1 MIFTD
6 GDWFINQ
13 QISGDI
19 MKKILAVLFA
29 CSIVLAGCMDLT
41 DEDVDAIVDAIVE
54 VPGCNADETAYNYDA
69 NAPNNN
75 ACLTET
81 VLKESITDFINLMD
95 NGPSADQ
102 TVGMTMEGS
111 GDMEGQQMDWTSV
124 NAHSPNGV
132 YTSMDLDLGIMVWSQ
147 SQLITAAADGT
158 TLMQVDWNGESMLM
172 TSVTQYSSWKD
183 NMDMNDDN
191 DDMDMGEDMGM
202 PGMDTPEVELP
213 DDFDPSTALFEA
225 GLATDNGY
233 AFSTTMD
240 YDSGGDYYVT
250 MTFTLGMDLV
260 VNSMTI
266 TETMEGESST
276 SSVTMLDD
284 VALMGYLTIDATLPY
299 QALPFGTSPMG
310 GMDGSDDDWE
320 EPSHVDEEDVYWE
333 SYNGGYCEWEGN
345 SDDGEDVWSCK
356 LDESDNDWDTWWY
369 YCESHESDWHC
380 TDDFGQ
386 SSDYE
391 NSADLD
397 EYDAHAGHDH
407 GDDGHDGHD
416 DHGDDDHDGHDDDD
430 DDLITPEQLLAEID
444 SDDSGTMSLDEFNAF
459 FDGGGEVDVNDPEFS
474 EIFDNNDADASGDLD
489 NNELEG
495 FIVDLDAYLEGG
507 HDGEDHGDHDDDHD
521 EDEITSLEDFDVSRW
536 DSTNDLQQIVDWF
549 NNNYMY
555 DEGTTP
561 LQVDDFLSVC
571 DADANYIDNYVAEC
585 VFSFAMDMLHDDDDH
600 DDDFPSE
607 SEMFSGMDVD
617 QDGNVTLTEAADYF
631 NQMMNDAPTPED
643 AMEDAD
649 YDDSGNI
656 SWNEFVT
663 NWNEEEDEDDSDD
676 YHLNN
681 SQDLSAQL
689 NEAFNN
695 SDDDASGGLELSE
708 LQDFIDQVV
717 VIMEALEEGDE
728 DNDEFMMLV
737 NSAFTCT
744 DYNADNMLDSNE
756 FSAYYNGIFGG
767 MNVEMMLCYMDL
779 DLSGEVS
786 ASEFAQWANQSD
798 DSEPMSDE
806 EWNDFVYEFDMMDTD
821 GSGGL
826 NADEL
831 SVFMFGDFGDGGTF
845 ICDNGG
851 EVPASF
857 VDDGDNDC
865 GDWSDEPNYGDY
877 GSMFDWMIVST
888 QEDMPIEGSFD
899 DYSIVLAMCDM
910 DESGDDDMGMGMGDA
925 PSMLCGD
932 DILKIS
938 IADAMAEGA
947 VVMFHDADM
956 SGTISTGDMVHISPD
971 IDLDTDWNMVRL
983 YSTSAD
989 SYSDENPMLT
999 PGFSS
1004 MIGIIALLGA
1014 ALLTRRD

>member
-1 MIFTD
+1 
-6 GDWFINQ
+6 
-13 QISGDI
+13 

-54 VPGCNADETAYNYDA
+54 IPGCNADETAYNYDV
-69 NAPNNN
+69 NATNNN

-81 VLKESITDFINLMD
+81 ILKDSITDFINLMD
-95 NGPSADQ
+95 NGPGADQ
-102 TVGMTMEGS
+102 TMGMSMSGS

-124 NAHSPNGV
+124 NAYSPSGV
-132 YTSMDLDLGIMVWSQ
+132 YSSMDLDLEIMVWSQ

-158 TLMQVDWNGESMLM
+158 ILMQVDWNGESMLM

-183 NMDMNDDN
+183 NMEMNDD
-191 DDMDMGEDMGM
+191 DDMDMGEDMGL
-202 PGMDTPEVELP
+202 PDISTPEVELP
-213 DDFDPSTALFEA
+213 DDFDPSNALFVA

-240 YDSGGDYYVT
+240 DGEDYSMT

-260 VNSMTI
+260 VSSMTM
-266 TETMEGESST
+266 TETMGGESST

-284 VALMGYLTIDATLPY
+284 VSLMGYLTIDATLPY

-310 GMDGSDDDWE
+310 GMDGSDDD
-320 EPSHVDEEDVYWE
+320 HDDHDEDDVYWE

-369 YCESHESDWHC
+369 YCELHEGDWHC

-386 SSDYE
+386 SSGHE
-391 NSADLD
+391 NSAYLD
-397 EYDAHAGHDH
+397 EYDAHAGHD
-407 GDDGHDGHD
+407 D
-416 DHGDDDHDGHDDDD
+416 DHD
-430 DDLITPEQLLAEID
+430 DDLITPEQLLADID
-444 SDDSGTMSLDEFNAF
+444 SDESGTMSLDEFNAF
-459 FDGGGEVDVNDPEFS
+459 FGGSNEIDINDPEFS

-495 FIVDLDAYLEGG
+495 FIMELDAYLEGG
-507 HDGEDHGDHDDDHD
+507 HDEDDHDDDD
-521 EDEITSLEDFDVSRW
+521 E
-536 DSTNDLQQIVDWF
+536 
-549 NNNYMY
+549 Y
-555 DEGTTP
+555 
-561 LQVDDFLSVC
+561 
-571 DADANYIDNYVAEC
+571 
-585 VFSFAMDMLHDDDDH
+585 

-617 QDGNVTLTEAADYF
+617 QDGNVTLTEASDYF

-649 YDDSGNI
+649 YDDSGNV
-656 SWNEFVT
+656 SWNEFVI
-663 NWNEEEDEDDSDD
+663 NWNEYEDEDDSDD

-681 SQDLSAQL
+681 SQDLGAQL
-689 NEAFNN
+689 HEAFNN
-695 SDDDASGGLELSE
+695 SDDDANGGLDLSE

-717 VIMEALEEGDE
+717 VITEALEEDDE
-728 DNDEFMMLV
+728 DDDEFMSLV
-737 NSAFTCT
+737 NSAFACT
-744 DYNADNMLDSNE
+744 DYNTDNMLDSDE
-756 FSAYYNGIFGG
+756 FSEYYNGIFGG
-767 MNVEMMLCYMDL
+767 MNVGMMLCYMDL

-806 EWNDFVYEFDMMDTD
+806 DWNDFVYGFDMMDTD

-826 NADEL
+826 NLDEL
-831 SVFMFGDFGDGGTF
+831 TVFMFGDFGDGGTF
-845 ICDNGG
+845 MCDNGG
-851 EVPASF
+851 EVPGSF

-865 GDWSDEPNYGDY
+865 GDWSDEPNYSDNGDDGHGDH
-877 GSMFDWMIVST
+877 GSMFDWMIANT
-888 QEDMPIEGSFD
+888 QADMPMEGSFD

-910 DESGDDDMGMGMGDA
+910 DESGDDDMGMGMGEA

-932 DILKIS
+932 DIMKIS

-956 SGTISTGDMVHISPD
+956 SGTISSGDMVHISPD
-971 IDLDTDWNMVRL
+971 IDVDGDWNMVRL

-1004 MIGIIALLGA
+1004 MIGIVALLGA

>member
-1 MIFTD
+1 
-6 GDWFINQ
+6 
-13 QISGDI
+13 

-54 VPGCNADETAYNYDA
+54 IPGCNADETAYNYDV
-69 NAPNNN
+69 NATNNN

-81 VLKESITDFINLMD
+81 ILKDSITDFINLMD
-95 NGPSADQ
+95 NGPGADQ
-102 TVGMTMEGS
+102 TMGMSMSGS

-124 NAHSPNGV
+124 NAYSPSGV
-132 YTSMDLDLGIMVWSQ
+132 YSSMDLDLEIMVWSQ

-158 TLMQVDWNGESMLM
+158 ILMQVDWNGESMLM

-183 NMDMNDDN
+183 NMEMNDD
-191 DDMDMGEDMGM
+191 DDMDMGEDMGL
-202 PGMDTPEVELP
+202 PDISTPEVELP
-213 DDFDPSTALFEA
+213 DDFDPSNALFVA

-240 YDSGGDYYVT
+240 DGEDYSMT

-260 VNSMTI
+260 VSSMTM
-266 TETMEGESST
+266 TETMGGESST

-284 VALMGYLTIDATLPY
+284 VSLMGYLTIDATLPY

-310 GMDGSDDDWE
+310 GMDGSDDD
-320 EPSHVDEEDVYWE
+320 HDDHDEDDVYWE

-356 LDESDNDWDTWWY
+356 LDESDNYWDTWWY
-369 YCESHESDWHC
+369 YCELHEGDWHC

-386 SSDYE
+386 SSGHE
-391 NSADLD
+391 NSAYLD
-397 EYDAHAGHDH
+397 EYDAHAGHD
-407 GDDGHDGHD
+407 D
-416 DHGDDDHDGHDDDD
+416 DHD
-430 DDLITPEQLLAEID
+430 DDLITPEQLLADID
-444 SDDSGTMSLDEFNAF
+444 SDESGTMSLDEFNAF
-459 FDGGGEVDVNDPEFS
+459 FGGSNEIDINDPEFS

-495 FIVDLDAYLEGG
+495 FIMELDAYLEGG
-507 HDGEDHGDHDDDHD
+507 HDEDDHDDDD
-521 EDEITSLEDFDVSRW
+521 E
-536 DSTNDLQQIVDWF
+536 
-549 NNNYMY
+549 Y
-555 DEGTTP
+555 
-561 LQVDDFLSVC
+561 
-571 DADANYIDNYVAEC
+571 
-585 VFSFAMDMLHDDDDH
+585 

-617 QDGNVTLTEAADYF
+617 QDGNVTLTEASDYF

-649 YDDSGNI
+649 YDDSGNV
-656 SWNEFVT
+656 SWNEFVI
-663 NWNEEEDEDDSDD
+663 NWNEYEDEDDSDD

-681 SQDLSAQL
+681 SQDLGAQL
-689 NEAFNN
+689 HEAFNN
-695 SDDDASGGLELSE
+695 SDDDANGGLDLSE

-717 VIMEALEEGDE
+717 VITEALEEDDE
-728 DNDEFMMLV
+728 DDDEFMSLV
-737 NSAFTCT
+737 NSAFACT
-744 DYNADNMLDSNE
+744 DYNTDNMLDSDE
-756 FSAYYNGIFGG
+756 FSEYYNGIFGG
-767 MNVEMMLCYMDL
+767 MNVGMMLCYMDL

-806 EWNDFVYEFDMMDTD
+806 DWNDFVYGFDMMDTD

-826 NADEL
+826 NLDEL
-831 SVFMFGDFGDGGTF
+831 TVFMFGDFGDGGTF
-845 ICDNGG
+845 MCDNGG
-851 EVPASF
+851 EVPGSF

-865 GDWSDEPNYGDY
+865 GDWSDEPNYSDNGDDGHGDH
-877 GSMFDWMIVST
+877 GSMFDWMIANT
-888 QEDMPIEGSFD
+888 QADMPMEGSFD

-910 DESGDDDMGMGMGDA
+910 DESGDDDMGMGMGEA

-932 DILKIS
+932 DIMKIS

-971 IDLDTDWNMVRL
+971 IDLDSDWNMVRL

-1004 MIGIIALLGA
+1004 MIGIVALLGA

>member
-1 MIFTD
+1 
-6 GDWFINQ
+6 
-13 QISGDI
+13 

-54 VPGCNADETAYNYDA
+54 IPGCNADETAYNYDV
-69 NAPNNN
+69 NATNNN

-81 VLKESITDFINLMD
+81 ILKDSITDFINLMD
-95 NGPSADQ
+95 NGPGADQ
-102 TVGMTMEGS
+102 TMGMSMSGS

-124 NAHSPNGV
+124 NAYSPSGV
-132 YTSMDLDLGIMVWSQ
+132 YSSMDLDLEIMVWSQ

-158 TLMQVDWNGESMLM
+158 ILMQVDWNGESMLM

-183 NMDMNDDN
+183 NMEMNDD
-191 DDMDMGEDMGM
+191 DDMDMGEDMGL
-202 PGMDTPEVELP
+202 PDISTPEVELP
-213 DDFDPSTALFEA
+213 DDFDPSNALFVA

-240 YDSGGDYYVT
+240 DGEDYSMT

-260 VNSMTI
+260 VSSMTM
-266 TETMEGESST
+266 TETMGGESST

-284 VALMGYLTIDATLPY
+284 VSLMGYLTIDATLPY

-310 GMDGSDDDWE
+310 GMDGSDDD
-320 EPSHVDEEDVYWE
+320 HDDHDEDDVYWE

-369 YCESHESDWHC
+369 YCELHEGDWHC

-386 SSDYE
+386 SSGHE
-391 NSADLD
+391 NSAYLD

-407 GDDGHDGHD
+407 GDDGHD
-416 DHGDDDHDGHDDDD
+416 DHDGHDDDHD
-430 DDLITPEQLLAEID
+430 DDLITPEQLLADID
-444 SDDSGTMSLDEFNAF
+444 SDESGTMSLDEFNAF
-459 FDGGGEVDVNDPEFS
+459 FGGSNEIDINDPEFS

-495 FIVDLDAYLEGG
+495 FIMELDAYLEGG
-507 HDGEDHGDHDDDHD
+507 HDEDDHDDDD
-521 EDEITSLEDFDVSRW
+521 E
-536 DSTNDLQQIVDWF
+536 
-549 NNNYMY
+549 Y
-555 DEGTTP
+555 
-561 LQVDDFLSVC
+561 
-571 DADANYIDNYVAEC
+571 
-585 VFSFAMDMLHDDDDH
+585 

-617 QDGNVTLTEAADYF
+617 QDGNVTLTEASDYF

-649 YDDSGNI
+649 YDDSGNV
-656 SWNEFVT
+656 SWNEFVI
-663 NWNEEEDEDDSDD
+663 NWNEYEDEDDSDD

-681 SQDLSAQL
+681 SQDLGAQL
-689 NEAFNN
+689 HEAFNN
-695 SDDDASGGLELSE
+695 SDDDANGGLDLSE

-717 VIMEALEEGDE
+717 VITEALEEDDE
-728 DNDEFMMLV
+728 DDDEFMSLV
-737 NSAFTCT
+737 NSAFACT
-744 DYNADNMLDSNE
+744 DYNTDNMLDSDE
-756 FSAYYNGIFGG
+756 FSEYYNGIFGG
-767 MNVEMMLCYMDL
+767 MNVGMMLCYMDL

-806 EWNDFVYEFDMMDTD
+806 DWNDFVYGFDMMDTD

-826 NADEL
+826 NLDEL
-831 SVFMFGDFGDGGTF
+831 TVFMFGDFGDGGTF
-845 ICDNGG
+845 MCDNGG
-851 EVPASF
+851 EVPGSF

-865 GDWSDEPNYGDY
+865 GDWSDEPNYSDNGDDGHGDH
-877 GSMFDWMIVST
+877 GSMFDWMIANT
-888 QEDMPIEGSFD
+888 QADMPMEGSFD

-910 DESGDDDMGMGMGDA
+910 DESGDDDMGMGMGEA

-932 DILKIS
+932 DIMKIS

-971 IDLDTDWNMVRL
+971 IDLDSDWNMVRL

-1004 MIGIIALLGA
+1004 MIGIVALLGA

>member
-1 MIFTD
+1 
-6 GDWFINQ
+6 
-13 QISGDI
+13 

-54 VPGCNADETAYNYDA
+54 IPGCNADETAYNYDV
-69 NAPNNN
+69 NATNNN

-81 VLKESITDFINLMD
+81 ILKDSITDFINLMD
-95 NGPSADQ
+95 NGPGADQ
-102 TVGMTMEGS
+102 TMGMSMSGS

-124 NAHSPNGV
+124 NAYSPSGV
-132 YTSMDLDLGIMVWSQ
+132 YSSMDLDLEIMVWSQ

-158 TLMQVDWNGESMLM
+158 ILMQVDWNGESMLM

-183 NMDMNDDN
+183 NMEMNDD
-191 DDMDMGEDMGM
+191 DDMDMGEDMGL
-202 PGMDTPEVELP
+202 PDISTPEVELP
-213 DDFDPSTALFEA
+213 DDFDPSNALFVA

-240 YDSGGDYYVT
+240 DGEDYSMT
-250 MTFTLGMDLV
+250 MTFPLGMDLV
-260 VNSMTI
+260 VSSMTM
-266 TETMEGESST
+266 TETMGGESST

-284 VALMGYLTIDATLPY
+284 VSLMGYLTIDATLPY

-310 GMDGSDDDWE
+310 GMDGSDDD
-320 EPSHVDEEDVYWE
+320 HDDHDEDDVYWE

-369 YCESHESDWHC
+369 YCELHEGDWHC

-386 SSDYE
+386 SSGHE
-391 NSADLD
+391 NSAYLD
-397 EYDAHAGHDH
+397 EYDAHAGHD
-407 GDDGHDGHD
+407 D
-416 DHGDDDHDGHDDDD
+416 DHD
-430 DDLITPEQLLAEID
+430 DDLITPEQLLADID
-444 SDDSGTMSLDEFNAF
+444 SDESGTMSLDEFNAF
-459 FDGGGEVDVNDPEFS
+459 FGGSNEIDINDPEFS

-495 FIVDLDAYLEGG
+495 FIMELDAYLEGG
-507 HDGEDHGDHDDDHD
+507 HDEDDHDDDD
-521 EDEITSLEDFDVSRW
+521 E
-536 DSTNDLQQIVDWF
+536 
-549 NNNYMY
+549 Y
-555 DEGTTP
+555 
-561 LQVDDFLSVC
+561 
-571 DADANYIDNYVAEC
+571 
-585 VFSFAMDMLHDDDDH
+585 

-617 QDGNVTLTEAADYF
+617 QDGNVTLTEASDYF

-649 YDDSGNI
+649 YDDSGNV
-656 SWNEFVT
+656 SWNEFVI
-663 NWNEEEDEDDSDD
+663 NWNEYEDEDDSDD

-681 SQDLSAQL
+681 SQDLGAQL
-689 NEAFNN
+689 HEAFNN
-695 SDDDASGGLELSE
+695 SDDDANGGLDLSE

-717 VIMEALEEGDE
+717 VITEALEEDDE
-728 DNDEFMMLV
+728 DDDEFMSLV
-737 NSAFTCT
+737 NSAFACT
-744 DYNADNMLDSNE
+744 DYNTDNMLDSDE
-756 FSAYYNGIFGG
+756 FSEYYNGIFGG
-767 MNVEMMLCYMDL
+767 MNVGMMLCYMDL

-806 EWNDFVYEFDMMDTD
+806 DWNDFVYGFDMMDTD

-826 NADEL
+826 NLDEL
-831 SVFMFGDFGDGGTF
+831 TVFMFGDFGDGGTF
-845 ICDNGG
+845 MCDNGG
-851 EVPASF
+851 EVPGSF

-865 GDWSDEPNYGDY
+865 GDWSDEPNYSDNGDDGHGDH
-877 GSMFDWMIVST
+877 GSMFDWMIANT
-888 QEDMPIEGSFD
+888 QADMPMEGSFD

-910 DESGDDDMGMGMGDA
+910 DESGDDDMGMGMGEA

-932 DILKIS
+932 DIMKIS

-956 SGTISTGDMVHISPD
+956 SGTISSGDMVHISPD
-971 IDLDTDWNMVRL
+971 IDVDGDWNMVRL

-1004 MIGIIALLGA
+1004 MIGIVALLGA

>member
-1 MIFTD
+1 
-6 GDWFINQ
+6 
-13 QISGDI
+13 

-54 VPGCNADETAYNYDA
+54 IPGCNADETAYNYDV
-69 NAPNNN
+69 NATNNN

-81 VLKESITDFINLMD
+81 ILKDSITDFINLMD
-95 NGPSADQ
+95 NGPGADQ
-102 TVGMTMEGS
+102 TMGMSMSGS

-124 NAHSPNGV
+124 NAYSPSGV
-132 YTSMDLDLGIMVWSQ
+132 YSSMDLDLEIMVWSQ

-158 TLMQVDWNGESMLM
+158 ILMQVDWNGESMLM

-183 NMDMNDDN
+183 NMEMNDD
-191 DDMDMGEDMGM
+191 DDMDMGEDMGL
-202 PGMDTPEVELP
+202 PDISTPEVELP
-213 DDFDPSTALFEA
+213 DDFDPSNALFVA

-240 YDSGGDYYVT
+240 DGEDYSMT

-260 VNSMTI
+260 VSSMTM
-266 TETMEGESST
+266 TETMGGESST

-284 VALMGYLTIDATLPY
+284 VSLMGYLTIDATLPY

-310 GMDGSDDDWE
+310 GMDGSDDD
-320 EPSHVDEEDVYWE
+320 HDDHDEDDVYWE

-369 YCESHESDWHC
+369 YCELHEGDWHC

-386 SSDYE
+386 SSGHE
-391 NSADLD
+391 NSAYLD
-397 EYDAHAGHDH
+397 EYDAHAGHD
-407 GDDGHDGHD
+407 D
-416 DHGDDDHDGHDDDD
+416 DHD
-430 DDLITPEQLLAEID
+430 DDLITPEQLLADID
-444 SDDSGTMSLDEFNAF
+444 SDESGTMSLDEFNAF
-459 FDGGGEVDVNDPEFS
+459 FGGSNEIDINDPEFS
-474 EIFDNNDADASGDLD
+474 EIFDNN
-489 NNELEG
+489 ELEG
-495 FIVDLDAYLEGG
+495 FIMELDAYLEGG
-507 HDGEDHGDHDDDHD
+507 HDEDDHDDDD
-521 EDEITSLEDFDVSRW
+521 E
-536 DSTNDLQQIVDWF
+536 
-549 NNNYMY
+549 Y
-555 DEGTTP
+555 
-561 LQVDDFLSVC
+561 
-571 DADANYIDNYVAEC
+571 
-585 VFSFAMDMLHDDDDH
+585 

-617 QDGNVTLTEAADYF
+617 QDGNVTLTEASDYF

-649 YDDSGNI
+649 YDYSGNV
-656 SWNEFVT
+656 SWNEFVI
-663 NWNEEEDEDDSDD
+663 NWNEYEDEDDSDD

-681 SQDLSAQL
+681 SQDLGAQL
-689 NEAFNN
+689 HEAFNN
-695 SDDDASGGLELSE
+695 SDDDANGGLDLSE

-717 VIMEALEEGDE
+717 VITEALEEDDE
-728 DNDEFMMLV
+728 DDDEFMSLV
-737 NSAFTCT
+737 NSAFACT
-744 DYNADNMLDSNE
+744 DYNTDNMLDSDE
-756 FSAYYNGIFGG
+756 FSEYYNGIFGG
-767 MNVEMMLCYMDL
+767 MNVGMMLCYMDL

-806 EWNDFVYEFDMMDTD
+806 DWNDFVYGFDMMDTD

-826 NADEL
+826 NLDEL
-831 SVFMFGDFGDGGTF
+831 TVFMFGDFGDGGTF
-845 ICDNGG
+845 MCDNGG
-851 EVPASF
+851 EVPGSF

-865 GDWSDEPNYGDY
+865 GDWSDEPNYSDNGDDGHGDH
-877 GSMFDWMIVST
+877 GSMFDWMIANT
-888 QEDMPIEGSFD
+888 QADMPMEGSFD

-910 DESGDDDMGMGMGDA
+910 DESGDDDMGMGMGEA

-932 DILKIS
+932 DIMKIS

-971 IDLDTDWNMVRL
+971 IDLDSDWNMVRL

-1004 MIGIIALLGA
+1004 MIGIVALLGA